1 LIGDRCKGL
10 VRYFSSDPALAA
22 LTLFRGLRYN
32 GASGGYHPA
41 PPRGKFQATIG
52 LGETPQRPPDAVS
65 PPDPTRTPMG
75 SVVQLSHRPARRN
88 WQKPA
93 PDAEADEA
101 TKSLRI
107 LVGTF
112 GVTAIVMSAVVVAV
126 ASNTWTDVMVMSAFV
141 IVFALTKIALADA
154 LFYVMIRS
162 DAAAEASALA
172 AKTGAVFR
180 RPPPMYPRPGLKPAG
195 ARSKAATGGRAKLTL
210 LAKKPPPRGP
220 ARH

>member
-1 LIGDRCKGL
+1 
-10 VRYFSSDPALAA
+10 
-22 LTLFRGLRYN
+22 
-32 GASGGYHPA
+32 
-41 PPRGKFQATIG
+41 
-52 LGETPQRPPDAVS
+52 
-65 PPDPTRTPMG
+65 MG

-93 PDAEADEA
+93 PGAEADDA
-101 TKSLRI
+101 AKSIRI

-112 GVTAIVMSAVVVAV
+112 GATAIVMSVVVVAV
-126 ASNTWTDVMVMSAFV
+126 ASNTWTDVIVMSAFV

-162 DAAAEASALA
+162 DTAAEASAMA
-172 AKTGAVFR
+172 AKAGTGAVFR
-180 RPPPMYPRPGLKPAG
+180 RPPRTNPRPTLKSAA
-195 ARSKAATGGRAKLTL
+195 ARSKTARGGRAKLTL